1 MKPSPASDFLLHSA
15 CPSIQYRVL
24 TECLLVSPG
33 DPSLSQLKTAIEE
46 NSIVRGLLAQ
56 QASDGWFAEDFHGT
70 VSHESCLRRLL
81 EMGIPV
87 QSRPIQAAVEALLS
101 FPERCDRGLGKAGRL
116 LDELHL
122 GGTRLIRATVLA
134 AAGREDLAEV
144 QEQIQEAVLGFA
156 AVLNVP
162 SFKEVCEIRQG
173 QRVLRS
179 GQAWP
184 GLYHLRL
191 LAFTQSWRSSEN
203 QKLLASSFE
212 HLARLSPLL
221 DYNGYAHGQR
231 VAPASFCMHDF
242 VPDLDTLDAA
252 GWMQW
257 LLRTE
262 LITRTGVLPFAP
274 IYQRQ
279 ISQLQKMLASSHEI
293 LRLPL
298 SHPYFT
304 RWSAYTGLAL
314 EADWHSPLH
323 RECDLTFR
331 SVLISHYAGLQ

>member
-24 TECLLVSPG
+24 TECLQVSPG
-33 DPSLSQLKTAIEE
+33 DPSLSQLKTDIEE
-46 NSIVRGLLAQ
+46 ISIVRGLLAQ
-56 QASDGWFAEDFHGT
+56 QAGDGWFTEDFHGA

-81 EMGIPV
+81 EMGISA
-87 QSRPIQAAVEALLS
+87 QSRPIQAAVDALLS

-144 QEQIQEAVLGFA
+144 QEQVQEALLGFA

-173 QRVLRS
+173 QRMLRS

-212 HLARLSPLL
+212 HLARLSPLP

-242 VPDLDTLDAA
+242 APDLDTLNAA

-262 LITRTGVLPFAP
+262 LIARTGILPFTP

-279 ISQLQKMLASSHEI
+279 VSQLQKMLASSNGI
-293 LRLPL
+293 LHLPL

-304 RWSAYTGLAL
+304 HWSAYTGLAL
-314 EADWHSPLH
+314 EADWHSPLR

-331 SVLISHYAGLQ
+331 AVLINHYAGLQ

>member
-24 TECLLVSPG
+24 TECLQVSP
-33 DPSLSQLKTAIEE
+33 DEPSLSQLKTAIEE

-70 VSHESCLRRLL
+70 ISHESCLRRLL
-81 EMGIPV
+81 EMGIAA

-122 GGTRLIRATVLA
+122 GGTRLIRAAVLA
-134 AAGREDLAEV
+134 TAGREDQAEV
-144 QEQIQEAVLGFA
+144 QEQIQEALLGFA

-162 SFKEVCEIRQG
+162 NFEEVCEIRQG

-191 LAFTQSWRSSEN
+191 LAATQSWRTPAN

-212 HLARLSPLL
+212 HLARLSPLP

-242 VPDLDTLDAA
+242 APNLDALDAA

-257 LLRTE
+257 LLRME
-262 LITRTGVLPFAP
+262 LIARTGILPFAP
-274 IYQRQ
+274 TYQRQ
-279 ISQLQKMLASSHEI
+279 ISQLQKLLASSNGL

-304 RWSAYTGLAL
+304 HWSAYTGLAL
-314 EADWHSPLH
+314 EADWHSPLR

-331 SVLISHYAGLQ
+331 ALLISHYAGLQ